1 MVIINNYFMDVFHKI
16 MFFYKKSQE
25 QKSLYDTY
33 VDIHKNL
40 FTNNKK
46 NIDLSRVKGKEL
58 EDLINSYRVLLKN
71 DLIKYYK
78 TLKIENKEII
88 LDYFLIFAPNYKF
101 KSSKEDISK
110 SEIIKLVNDEKYRIN
125 NTLKDLQS
133 QYIFGV
139 DSNFY
144 NNLNNILLKYTNKL
158 DSILELDTSKNS
170 NYNYTENKFQTLI
183 NQGLYFIKYINDN
196 SIDKKPILND
206 YNKFFI
212 VRQKGFDIDGDLE
225 NIVNRI
231 KSYIKI

>member
-1 MVIINNYFMDVFHKI
+1 MEIFKKIN
-16 MFFYKKSQE
+16 FFYKKSQE

-33 VDIHKNL
+33 VDIHKGL
-40 FTNNKK
+40 FRSNKDV
-46 NIDLSRVKGKEL
+46 NVDFSRVKGKEL

-110 SEIIKLVNDEKYRIN
+110 SEIIKLVNDEKHRIN
-125 NTLKDLQS
+125 NTLKGLQS

-170 NYNYTENKFQTLI
+170 NYNFTENKFQTLI

-225 NIVNRI
+225 NIINRI